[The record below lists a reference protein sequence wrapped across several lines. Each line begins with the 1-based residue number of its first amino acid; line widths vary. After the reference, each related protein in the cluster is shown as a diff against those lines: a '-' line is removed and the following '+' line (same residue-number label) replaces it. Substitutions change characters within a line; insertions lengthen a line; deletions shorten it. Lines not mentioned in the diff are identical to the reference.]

1 MSDIDRFATRGGMI
15 RFMTDHNR
23 IRLQINRRAAKAASL
38 KLSSKL
44 LRPAQIV
51 TTVKD

>member
-1 MSDIDRFATRGGMI
+1 MDNFATRGGII

-23 IRLQINRRAAKAASL
+23 IRLQINRRAAEAAGL

-44 LRPAQIV
+44 LRPAQLV